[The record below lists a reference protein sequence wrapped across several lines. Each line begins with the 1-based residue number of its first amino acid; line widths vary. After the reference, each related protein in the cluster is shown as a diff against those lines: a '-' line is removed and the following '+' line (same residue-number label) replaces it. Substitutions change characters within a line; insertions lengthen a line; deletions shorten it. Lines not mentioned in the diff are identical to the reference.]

1 YKLRIFMEMTLEEKV
16 IYVLNQIRPHLQ
28 ADGGD
33 IRFVELTAD
42 NIVKVELQGACGS
55 CPYSRMTLKDGVE
68 TTLKQHVPEIQSVM
82 DINLGI

>member
-1 YKLRIFMEMTLEEKV
+1 MEKTLEEKV
-16 IYVLNQIRPHLQ
+16 IDIINQIRPHLQ

-33 IRFVELTAD
+33 IRFVELTSD

-68 TTLKQHVPEIQSVM
+68 ATLKQHIPEIQEVT

>member
-1 YKLRIFMEMTLEEKV
+1 MEKTLEEKV
-16 IYVLNQIRPHLQ
+16 IDIINQIRPHLQ

-33 IRFVELTAD
+33 IRFVELTSD

-68 TTLKQHVPEIQSVM
+68 TTIKQHIPEIQSVI